1 MSQWR
6 SVLSLHLEELRDQT
20 YIIRLGSKHY
30 TLLRHLVPCL
40 ASVISGCNNNIVT
53 EIENIKDSQV
63 NPSILP
69 CVTYQRCVDQSST
82 GLEVPRSP
90 IVTLQH
96 SEVMVLGH
104 GYGLWEA
111 IAFIPGAEP
120 QVGKTHTQERQM

>member
-1 MSQWR
+1 MENQWR

-69 CVTYQRCVDQSST
+69 CVT
-82 GLEVPRSP
+82 
-90 IVTLQH
+90 
-96 SEVMVLGH
+96 
-104 GYGLWEA
+104 
-111 IAFIPGAEP
+111 
-120 QVGKTHTQERQM
+120 